1 MKKLSVLFASAGKI
15 SLFLLFPLFM
25 SSQKDTVIS
34 GFSSPESVISD
45 GKFIYV
51 SNLGLKPQPTV
62 KDTDGYISKLSLKG
76 EIIKLKFIAGLN
88 APKGM
93 AVSGNKLYVTDI
105 DAVKGFDLK
114 TGKEVFNLSFEKEKL
129 NFLNDLCNKDEKH
142 LFVSATDVSKIFEI
156 DLAAKK
162 YSELIATDSLLN
174 PNGLYYDSKIKALY
188 VATMNKKG
196 RLYSVVLGE
205 RKNMRVTIF
214 SEVGLYDGLWMAGKD
229 FFVSDWGFDGK
240 GKIKLFN
247 SFEMKFSTPDLKG
260 KNSFSGPAD
269 FYYNEKT
276 KKFWIPEMLTGNLHI
291 ISY

>member
-1 MKKLSVLFASAGKI
+1 MKQLITLLRSCGKLAFFFML
-15 SLFLLFPLFM
+15 PLFM

-76 EIIKLKFIAGLN
+76 EIIKMKFISGLN

-93 AVSGNKLYVTDI
+93 AVAGNKLYVTDI

-114 TGKEVFNLSFEKEKL
+114 TGTEVFNLSFEKEKL
-129 NFLNDLCNKDEKH
+129 SFLNDLCSKDEKH

-162 YSELIATDSLLN
+162 YAELLTTDSLLN
-174 PNGLYYDSKIKALY
+174 PNGLFYDGTIKALY
-188 VATMNKKG
+188 VVTMNKKG

-205 RKNMRVTIF
+205 KKNMRVTIF
-214 SEVGLYDGLWMAGKD
+214 SEVGLYDGLCKAGKD

-247 SFEMKFSTPDLKG
+247 SLEMKFSTPDLKG
-260 KNSFSGPAD
+260 KNIFSGPAD
-269 FYYNEKT
+269 FFYNEKT
-276 KKFWIPEMLTGNLHI
+276 KKFWVPEMLTGNLHI